1 MSEVSGRQIFKAKTK
16 EAFVIKIIGELLA
29 NTLTHSQF
37 TINNNGIFLFQAN
50 EPENQLVEISLYK
63 EAFGSNFK
71 CIKDINFLINST
83 TLYKLLKNIKK
94 KDSISITITENEEDE
109 SMTLGI
115 CVEPPDNNNK
125 LTTNIRIASYQPTIM
140 EPISGY
146 ENPVVMSG
154 KEFQGTKNLQHSSD
168 TMFIQS
174 KGEYIKF
181 SVCDDD
187 RHDRKLEVGNIDDED
202 NRDCSLYSK
211 TFKTAHITSLCK
223 CAGQSQSIHIY
234 LNDDLPLKIKM
245 KAGGLGDISVY
256 IKSLEMI
263 ADEADEDFLNLN
275 TKKDT
280 EKEYYETQSNNN
292 WDELQENSKLN
303 NVTELEDEK
312 SSMPAKPKRGRQKK
326 ILA

>member
-1 MSEVSGRQIFKAKTK
+1 MAENKGRQIFKAKTK

-37 TINNNGIFLFQAN
+37 TINDKGIFLFQAN
-50 EPENQLVEISLYK
+50 EPDNQLIEISLFK

-71 CIKDINFLINST
+71 CTKDINFLINST
-83 TLYKLLKNIKK
+83 TFYKLLKNIKK
-94 KDSISITITENEEDE
+94 KDSICITITEHLDDE
-109 SMTLGI
+109 TMTLGI

-125 LTTNIRIASYQPTIM
+125 LTTNIRISSYQPRIM
-140 EPISGY
+140 EPIVGY

-187 RHDRKLEVGNIDDED
+187 RHDRKLEVGNLDDDD
-202 NRDCSLYSK
+202 NRDCPLFSK
-211 TFKTAHITSLCK
+211 TFKTAHITTLCK
-223 CAGQSQSIHIY
+223 CAGQSGNIHVY

-245 KAGGLGDISVY
+245 KAGGLGEISVY

-275 TKKDT
+275 T
-280 EKEYYETQSNNN
+280 NNKSC
-292 WDELQENSKLN
+292 DES
-303 NVTELEDEK
+303 EDEDNLTIDEIYINKTQNIVNTLPSTDDK
-312 SSMPAKPKRGRQKK
+312 SLVKPKRGRQKK
-326 ILA
+326 VVS